1 MIRLIKPDRLALLAC
16 MAGLAGCSSD
26 FLSVEDPNQPTQ
38 ASTAQ
43 LFVGHQA
50 AEFAVQEG
58 SLAMAACMFTQ
69 QCEGIGGRF
78 VQEMGEY
85 NFTSGTFSG
94 DWSQTYAFGGLVDL
108 REVERRT
115 EEAGDRTWLGIARVW
130 EAFSVGTAASIWGD
144 IPYTE
149 IGQAQPHLDPQL
161 QVYDQIQALLTTA
174 IGDLNSGTGSGPG
187 ALDLVYGGD
196 RQKWIRAANTL
207 KARFYMHTAEV
218 RGAAAYNSAITA
230 ALAGIQSPAG
240 DFTAAHT
247 TSTSERNIWFQFQ
260 ETSFGNDLVAGSL
273 LVNLLKA
280 RNDPR
285 LPQYFGVDDGGHY
298 TGGVSPLRGTRI
310 APDFRQPLVTYIE
323 NELILAEAYQK
334 TGNDP
339 LALQHLNLARASVGL
354 PALAGLTGTAL
365 FQAIVAEKYIAMFQN
380 IEAWNDYKR
389 TCFAGLN
396 LVPLS
401 ESGSVTPGQVP
412 GRVFYGQTEE
422 NANPNIP
429 STSSQL
435 SNGGVADGQP
445 SLHGFRNANDPTPCT
460 APS

>member
-1 MIRLIKPDRLALLAC
+1 MPRPNAIRLALVAS
-16 MAGLAGCSSD
+16 LAGVAACSSD
-26 FLSVEDPNQPTQ
+26 FLSVDDPNQPTR

-58 SLAMAACMFTQ
+58 SLAMAACLFTQ
-69 QCEGIGGRF
+69 QCAGVGGRF
-78 VQEMGEY
+78 VEQMGEY
-85 NFTSGTFSG
+85 NFNSGTFSG
-94 DWSQTYAFGGLVDL
+94 DWTQTYAFGGLVDL
-108 REVERRT
+108 REVEKRS
-115 EEAGDRTWLGIARVW
+115 EESGDRTWLGIARVW

-144 IPYTE
+144 VPYSE

-161 QVYDQIQALLTTA
+161 QVYDNLQTLLTTA
-174 IGDLNSGTGSGPG
+174 IADLQSGTGAGPG

-207 KARFYMHTAEV
+207 KARLYMHTAEV
-218 RGAAAYNSAITA
+218 RGAAAYTA
-230 ALAGIQSPAG
+230 AINAALNGISSPAG
-240 DFTAAHT
+240 DFRAAHT
-247 TSTSERNIWFQFQ
+247 TSTSERNLWYQFQ

-273 LVNLLKA
+273 LVNLMKA

-285 LPQYFGVDDGGHY
+285 LPEYFGTADDGTY
-298 TGGVSPLRGTRI
+298 QGGVSPLRGTRI
-310 APDFRQPLVTYIE
+310 APDYRQPYLSYIE
-323 NELILAEAYQK
+323 NELILAEAYQR
-334 TGNDP
+334 TGNDAA
-339 LALQHLNLARASVGL
+339 ALTHLNLARASVGL
-354 PALAGLTGTAL
+354 PALAGLTGNAL

-389 TCFAGLN
+389 TCFAGLG

-401 ESGSVTPGQVP
+401 SSQAVTPGQVP

-429 STSSQL
+429 TTASQL
-435 SNGGVADGQP
+435 SNGGVGEGRP
-445 SLHGFRNANDPTPCT
+445 SLHGFRNPNDPTPC
-460 APS
+460 S